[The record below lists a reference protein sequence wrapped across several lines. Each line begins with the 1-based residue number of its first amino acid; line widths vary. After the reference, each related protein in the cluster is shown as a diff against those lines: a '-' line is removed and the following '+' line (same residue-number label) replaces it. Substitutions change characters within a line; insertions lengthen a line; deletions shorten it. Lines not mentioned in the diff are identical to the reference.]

1 MEKTQ
6 VVAWLGVV
14 GVVGEVGEV
23 GVVGVVHV
31 VDVVGRAFVTAGDWR
46 RAAHVA
52 GNPMSVTWAHIS
64 WTLHASVMETSAA
77 LSSNRTCTSVTPGQP
92 NITLVIVVTQ
102 AMHPM
107 FSN

>member
-31 VDVVGRAFVTAGDWR
+31 VDVVGRAFVTAGDW
-46 RAAHVA
+46 
-52 GNPMSVTWAHIS
+52 
-64 WTLHASVMETSAA
+64 
-77 LSSNRTCTSVTPGQP
+77 
-92 NITLVIVVTQ
+92 
-102 AMHPM
+102 
-107 FSN
+107 